1 MSLFSDFSIVVI
13 GVIAVL
19 ITAHYVVIAS
29 INIAKHFRLS
39 DEFTGMTILAIGT
52 SLPEIITHIVGS
64 IKIIKHPDSMHNIS
78 SLVIGTNVGSDVFQ
92 QNFLIGLVAVFA
104 VLTVKRRHLVKNMG
118 GLIFASVILLVFSFN
133 GIVSRT
139 EGLILCSAYLVYLY
153 LLHKYDIDDDTE
165 QVSSTGN
172 PGLTVNIII
181 LSGGFLIMG
190 FAADKVLDASV
201 EIVETLNISSS
212 FFGIIVLG
220 IATALPELMTVLVA
234 CLKRKTAISAG
245 VLIGSNITNPM
256 FALGLG
262 AMLST
267 YTVPGVVIMYDLPV
281 KIFTAILI
289 YIMLRKNETI
299 NRPGGILLIVLYLIY
314 IYLRNVYFPV
324 DY

>member
-1 MSLFSDFSIVVI
+1 MALFSEFSIVII

-39 DEFTGMTILAIGT
+39 DEFIGMTVLAIGT

-64 IKIIKHPDSMHNIS
+64 IKIISNPDAMHDIS
-78 SLVIGTNVGSDVFQ
+78 ALVVGTNVGSDIFQ
-92 QNFLIGLVAVFA
+92 QNVLIGLVAVFA
-104 VLTVKRRHLVKNMG
+104 VLTVKRKHFFKDVG
-118 GLIFASVILLVFSFN
+118 GLIAASVILLVFSYN
-133 GIVSRT
+133 GIVSRL
-139 EGLILCSAYLVYLY
+139 EGLILCSAYVCYLY
-153 LLHKYDIDDDTE
+153 LLHMYGTDDDTE
-165 QVSSTGN
+165 EVPVEGKS
-172 PGLTVNIII
+172 GLMINTVI
-181 LSGGFLIMG
+181 LSGGLLIMG

-212 FFGIIVLG
+212 FFGVIVLG
-220 IATALPELMTVLVA
+220 IASALPELMTVLIA
-234 CLKRKTAISAG
+234 CLKRKTGISAG

-256 FALGLG
+256 FALGSG
-262 AMLST
+262 AILST

-289 YIMLRKNETI
+289 YMILRKNEVI
-299 NRPGGILLIVLYLIY
+299 NRTGGIFLIGLYLIY
-314 IYLRNVYFPV
+314 IYLRNIYFPV